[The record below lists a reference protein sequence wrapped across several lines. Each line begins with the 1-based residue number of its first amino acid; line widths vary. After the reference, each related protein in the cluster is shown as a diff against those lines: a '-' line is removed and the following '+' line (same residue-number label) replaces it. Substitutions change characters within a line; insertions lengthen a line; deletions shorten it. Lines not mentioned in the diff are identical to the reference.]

1 MKGTRAVSFALA
13 GVLWLSCLASISLAD
28 ILSERGIAVAEHF
41 AATVDTGDFQAA
53 YQQGSVLL
61 QRSID
66 EQDWIRDIARLHD
79 LLGPV
84 EQRSLRAIRSVS
96 NFPHLPDGDYLI
108 LHYDA
113 RTTYK
118 EKAAEVILIIRQNNL
133 WSVCAYSIR

>member
-1 MKGTRAVSFALA
+1 MKGSRCVSLILA
-13 GVLWLSCLASISLAD
+13 GVLWLSWLTANGFAD

-41 AATVDTGDFQAA
+41 AATVASGDFQAA
-53 YQQGSVLL
+53 YWQGSVLL
-61 QRSID
+61 QRSAG
-66 EQDWIRDIARLHD
+66 EQEWVRDIARLHD

-84 EQRSLRAIRSVS
+84 EQRSLRAIRSVAT
-96 NFPHLPDGDYLI
+96 FPHLPDGDYLI

-118 EKAAEVILIIRQNNL
+118 EKAAEVILIVRQNNV